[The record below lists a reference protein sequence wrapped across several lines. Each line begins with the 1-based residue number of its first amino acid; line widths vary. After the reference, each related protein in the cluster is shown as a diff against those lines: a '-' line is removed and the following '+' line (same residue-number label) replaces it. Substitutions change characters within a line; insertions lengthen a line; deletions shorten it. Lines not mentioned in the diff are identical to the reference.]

1 MQVRKIYHGSVKI
14 IEKPQYGAGR
24 KDNDY
29 GLGFYCTEDIE
40 LAKEWAASD
49 ERGGFVN
56 CYEVKEDGMFFL
68 NLQQITERNAALAEN
83 RILQPAPKSREHTNE
98 VQPSPLFEEKGNFS
112 TEEIIVLRWMALL
125 LDNRAIRLGSPV
137 ERRGKEYLLSLF
149 LPDISKYDFLIGYRA
164 DDSYFSYARAF
175 LSNTL
180 TIGQLSAAMRLGD
193 LGLQYVI
200 RSQRMFDRI
209 RFLEAVPVDGG
220 VYFPRRMQRDQAA
233 RQKFR
238 RMLEEDAEG
247 GRHLS
252 DLMRGR

>member
-1 MQVRKIYHGSVKI
+1 MRKIYHGSVQI

-56 CYEVKEDGMFFL
+56 CYEVEEDGMFFL
-68 NLQQITERNAALAEN
+68 NLQQITERNAALEEN
-83 RILQPAPKSREHTNE
+83 RILQSAPKSREHSNE
-98 VQPSPLFEEKGNFS
+98 VQSLQRLKENGIFSAEEL
-112 TEEIIVLRWMALL
+112 IVLRWMAIL

-137 ERRGKEYLLSLF
+137 
-149 LPDISKYDFLIGYRA
+149 GYRA

-209 RFLEAVPVDGG
+209 RFLEAVPVDGC

-238 RMLEEDAEG
+238 RMLEEDAER

>member
-1 MQVRKIYHGSVKI
+1 MRTIYHGSVKI
-14 IEKPQYGAGR
+14 IEQPQYGAGR

-56 CYEVKEDGMFFL
+56 CYEVEEDGMCFL
-68 NLQQITERNAALAEN
+68 NLQQIPEESGSYSAQERM
-83 RILQPAPKSREHTNE
+83 ILQ
-98 VQPSPLFEEKGNFS
+98 
-112 TEEIIVLRWMALL
+112 WMALL
-125 LDNRAIRLGSPV
+125 VDNRAIRLGSPV
-137 ERRGKEYLLSLF
+137 ERRGKEYLVSRF
-149 LPDISKYDFLIGYRA
+149 LPDISKYDCLIGYRA

-180 TIGQLSAAMRLGD
+180 TICQLSAAMRLGN

-200 RSQRMFDRI
+200 RSPRMFDRI

-220 VYFPRRMQRDQAA
+220 VYFPKRMQRDQSA
-233 RQKFR
+233 RKEFR
-238 RMLEEDAEG
+238 RMLEEEAGEG
-247 GRHLS
+247 RYLS
-252 DLMRGR
+252 DLMRENKRTGR